1 MEKKK
6 SYILGGI
13 LTIFGIIFLIS
24 PQGTFE
30 SIVLAAGI
38 ILIAYSLLGII
49 SAILSKSPYGAYSVS
64 GSIIA
69 LIIGIIL
76 SSHTEEAVKLIPV
89 LLGIWLL
96 ISGISKLIITTK
108 FTKDIKVIANP
119 ITKIIIGIIALAL
132 PVIPLVATG
141 IFIGIILIF
150 AGVTTIINAKED
162 EVVYKVK
169 IKK

>member
-1 MEKKK
+1 MENKK

-38 ILIAYSLLGII
+38 ILIAYAVLGII
-49 SAILSKSPYGAYSVS
+49 SAILNKNPYATYSVS
-64 GSIIA
+64 GSAIT
-69 LIIGIIL
+69 LIFGIIL

-96 ISGISKLIITTK
+96 TSGITKLVIASK
-108 FTKDIKVIANP
+108 FTKDIKTLAGP
-119 ITKIIIGIIALAL
+119 ITKIIIGIIAFTL
-132 PVIPLVATG
+132 PVIPVVGAG
-141 IFIGIILIF
+141 ILIGIILIF
-150 AGVTTIINAKED
+150 SGVTTIMNAKQD